1 MLWTKKT
8 ASVGMMSASKALK
21 AKVFTVDLSMK
32 SRCTRLSCGC
42 FWKHSP
48 KVLCAWQIGISPGT
62 AHHFFICVYLVLR
75 LTVRL
80 GKGDA
85 GSLSSFK
92 SLRDLNIEVSGNN
105 HILDLAG
112 PGFDTSFGTYSCDLG
127 QVTYPACSSGVHKV
141 HSKRLFWGLSE
152 II

>member
-1 MLWTKKT
+1 M
-8 ASVGMMSASKALK
+8 
-21 AKVFTVDLSMK
+21 
-32 SRCTRLSCGC
+32 
-42 FWKHSP
+42 
-48 KVLCAWQIGISPGT
+48 
-62 AHHFFICVYLVLR
+62 
-75 LTVRL
+75 RL

-127 QVTYPACSSGVHKV
+127 QATYPACSSGVHKV
-141 HSKRLFWGLSE
+141 HSKRLF
-152 II
+152 